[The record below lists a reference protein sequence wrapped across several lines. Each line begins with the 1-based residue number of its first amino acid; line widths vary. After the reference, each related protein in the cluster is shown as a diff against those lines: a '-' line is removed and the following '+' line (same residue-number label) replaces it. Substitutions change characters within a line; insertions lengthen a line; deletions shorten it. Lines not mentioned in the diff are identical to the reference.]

1 MVSGIN
7 YTSIDETYPI
17 AGQDNDSEGF
27 RQNFRYIKIGL
38 TTAASEISDLQSNTA
53 KTNAATNFNF
63 QQISQA
69 AFIDCGDVIYNP
81 QRPVTSDP
89 ADSLATILYTNGSF
103 QVFQVSGAV
112 TFTLASF
119 PPNPTNPLNNT
130 SVVSK
135 MRVHLTSSDDGTGNV
150 VTFATTGGTI
160 KMSPTTQA
168 LFSSVTCTATTASTD
183 YITCTGANTLTE
195 NMPIVFSGTPGGG
208 IVAGTIYF
216 VKVIN
221 SSTQFSISESIVSG
235 AAGPVKQLT
244 DTTGLSMTGTTK
256 IGVTHSSNPMV
267 FDFWTYDGGATVFM
281 DYLGIFS

>member
-135 MRVHLTSSDDGTGNV
+135 MRVHLTSSDGTGHV
-150 VTFATTGGTI
+150 VTFATTGGNI
-160 KMSPTTQA
+160 KKNTGTNNPITV
-168 LFSSVTCTATTASTD
+168 SSAD
-183 YITCTGANTLTE
+183 N
-195 NMPIVFSGTPGGG
+195 PIV
-208 IVAGTIYF
+208 I
-216 VKVIN
+216 
-221 SSTQFSISESIVSG
+221 
-235 AAGPVKQLT
+235 
-244 DTTGLSMTGTTK
+244 
-256 IGVTHSSNPMV
+256 
-267 FDFWTYDGGATVFM
+267 DFWTYDAGVTVFM
-281 DYLGIFS
+281 DYRGTFA